1 MRIIAGKFRSRQ
13 VRSLPGAELRPTS
26 DRLRETLFNVIAAT
40 RTIEDTIWFD
50 LFAGTGA
57 VGIEAL
63 SRGAR
68 MVYFAEA
75 TRKSVELI
83 QQNLLALNLA
93 SGLQI
98 LQQDSASAI
107 AKVSEPVDICFLD
120 PPYKMEEQYEK
131 VLTTLANASLLR
143 ENSMVIAEHSKHFD
157 PREHYGRLKRFR
169 KLVQGD
175 AVLSFYRISNSSSNK
190 R

>member
-1 MRIIAGKFRSRQ
+1 MIVIGFAFTTHWWVAGM
-13 VRSLPGAELRPTS
+13 
-26 DRLRETLFNVIAAT
+26 
-40 RTIEDTIWFD
+40 
-50 LFAGTGA
+50 AGTHHYAA
-57 VGIEAL
+57 V
-63 SRGAR
+63 
-68 MVYFAEA
+68 VA
-75 TRKSVELI
+75 TFFL
-83 QQNLLALNLA
+83 LLALNLA
-93 SGLQI
+93 SGFQI

>member
-1 MRIIAGKFRSRQ
+1 MRVIAGKYRSRK
-13 VRSLPGAELRPTS
+13 LIAPTGMETRPTS
-26 DRLRETLFNVIAAT
+26 DRLRETLFNVVSAAVQ
-40 RTIEDTIWFD
+40 DSIWFD

-93 SGLQI
+93 SGFQI

-175 AVLSFYRISNSSSNK
+175 AVLSFYRI
-190 R
+190 